1 MCRYGEGTHF
11 ICQLVGSW
19 RHQRDHWS
27 DEKVFCLDNSSILY
41 VAFVY
46 TDVIICKMGSSFLS
60 VMYDE
65 VKEEEETFKNYS
77 SERETGSFFDSL

>member
-1 MCRYGEGTHF
+1 
-11 ICQLVGSW
+11 
-19 RHQRDHWS
+19 
-27 DEKVFCLDNSSILY
+27 
-41 VAFVY
+41 
-46 TDVIICKMGSSFLS
+46 MGSSFLS